1 LGQPPSRRGMTDMP
15 RVTAAFVAALT
26 LSLGCAGIARAQEEA
41 PPPPHQQ
48 WSFEGVFG
56 TYDEAALQRGFQ
68 VYKEV
73 CSACHPVKHL
83 YYRDLTEIGYTDDQV
98 KGFAAQSQVAD
109 GPNDQGEMYQRPG
122 RPSDPFAAPFANDQA
137 ARAANNGAL
146 PPDLS
151 LIVKARE
158 GGPDYVYAILTG
170 FKDAPADVKLN
181 PNMNYNEY
189 FPGHQIGMPPPLTAD
204 GQLTFADGTKATI
217 PQMAH
222 DVVTFL
228 AWASEPNLNERH
240 RMGAKVILF
249 LVIAAGIFYAA
260 KRKIWAD
267 LHGHPTTVPGED
279 D

>member
-1 LGQPPSRRGMTDMP
+1 MRRFVFAAAAVLTFALGFAST
-15 RVTAAFVAALT
+15 
-26 LSLGCAGIARAQEEA
+26 ARAQEEA
-41 PPPPHQQ
+41 PSPPHQQ

-68 VYKEV
+68 IYKEV

-83 YYRDLTEIGYTDDQV
+83 YYRDLTAIGYTEDQV
-98 KGFAAQSQVAD
+98 KGLAAQAQVTD
-109 GPNDQGEMYQRPG
+109 GPNDQGEMYQRPAK
-122 RPSDPFAAPFANDQA
+122 PSDPIVGPFPNDQA

-158 GGPDYVYAILTG
+158 GGPDYVFGILTG
-170 FKDAPADVKLN
+170 FKEAPADFKMQ

-189 FPGHQIGMPPPLTAD
+189 FPGHQIAMPPPLTTD
-204 GQLTFADGTKATI
+204 GQVTYADGTKATI

-222 DVVTFL
+222 DVTTFL
-228 AWASEPNLNERH
+228 AWAAEPNLNERH

-249 LVIAAGIFYAA
+249 LVIAAGVFYAA
-260 KRKIWAD
+260 KRRIWAA
-267 LHGHPTTVPGED
+267 LH
-279 D
+279 

>member
-1 LGQPPSRRGMTDMP
+1 VP
-15 RVTAAFVAALT
+15 A
-26 LSLGCAGIARAQEEA
+26 
-41 PPPPHQQ
+41 PHQQ
-48 WSFEGVFG
+48 WSFQGLFG
-56 TYDEAALQRGFQ
+56 TYNQAALQRGYQ

-83 YYRDLTEIGYTDDQV
+83 SFRDLTELGYTEDQV
-98 KGFAAQSQVAD
+98 KGIAAQYQITD

-122 RPSDPFAAPFANDQA
+122 KPSDPIPGPFPNDQA

-151 LIVKARE
+151 LIVKQRE
-158 GGPDYVYAILTG
+158 GGPDYVYALVGLG
-170 FKDAPADVKLN
+170 FKEAPKDFKLQQG
-181 PNMNYNEY
+181 MNYNEY
-189 FPGHQIGMPPPLTAD
+189 FPGHQIAMPPPLTTD
-204 GQLTFADGTKATI
+204 GQLTYADGTKATV

-228 AWASEPNLNERH
+228 SWAAEPNLNERH

-249 LVIAAGIFYAA
+249 LVIAAAVFYAA
-260 KRKIWAD
+260 KRRVWAD
-267 LHGHPTTVPGED
+267 LHGHHGVQPGED